1 MRRLAMLIAVVL
13 ATTLA
18 GCGGSE
24 EDKAKKATLDF
35 LGAIADDDIG
45 KACPLMADSLKD
57 RILGPL
63 GGVSTQRKE
72 KCEQALR
79 PRIAVFPVVK
89 DAEATR
95 TQVTRANASVAVSG
109 TGERGTPVRT
119 TIELRKSGKEWLV
132 TGF

>member
-1 MRRLAMLIAVVL
+1 MRRVATLTAVVL
-13 ATTLA
+13 AATLA

-24 EDKAKKATLDF
+24 EDKARKVTLDF
-35 LGAIADDDIG
+35 LSAIADQDLG
-45 KACPLMADSLKD
+45 KACPLMADSLKV

-63 GGVSTQRKE
+63 GDVVTQRKE

-79 PRIAVFPVVK
+79 PRIGVFPVVK

-95 TQVTRANASVAVSG
+95 TSVTRANASVAVSG
-109 TGERGTPVRT
+109 TGERDTPVRT

>member
-1 MRRLAMLIAVVL
+1 MRRLATLIAVVL
-13 ATTLA
+13 AATLA

-35 LGAIADDDIG
+35 LGAIADEDLA
-45 KACPLMADSLKD
+45 KACPLMADSLKV

-63 GGVSTQRKE
+63 GDVVTQRKE
-72 KCEQALR
+72 ECEKALR
-79 PRIAVFPVVK
+79 PRIGALPVVE

-109 TGERGTPVRT
+109 TAERGAPVRT